1 MTNNYQYSIE
11 LLIGYYQDLITMNDR
26 FTAFNKHNTG
36 INTVNSEND
45 RYKNLVI
52 KIIAIRQLII
62 DKKAADINTLYK
74 PAPGLF
80 INKEH
85 FTTLEAAIQFY
96 KDNLGVDYDIAGA
109 EQYCNDYAATNNDSV
124 NNEIRFNEQTA
135 NNIIQALSIL
145 GDEIKT
151 QLSEIQEPIKRLVN
165 EDICS
170 QITKSSNDTLA
181 ALSTNHELMKS
192 DVRKYDTFLTEHI
205 SKSSVHVTEAIEKE
219 HARFVQRM
227 ASDSNAII
235 AGISETVTGEVA
247 IQTNLVKDS
256 MKGLDDKLF
265 KWAGVIFI
273 GAALLLFAC
282 SVLSSSWAA
291 NKSLNGIRAIA
302 ATVQHNNPA
311 PIPKKRHG

>member
-1 MTNNYQYSIE
+1 
-11 LLIGYYQDLITMNDR
+11 MNDR
-26 FTAFNKHNTG
+26 FSKLNELNTDTNVG
-36 INTVNSEND
+36 NGEND
-45 RYKNLVI
+45 KYKNLI
-52 KIIAIRQLII
+52 NKLIAIRQLII
-62 DKKAADINTLYK
+62 DKKAADISTLYK

-85 FTTLEAAIQFY
+85 FTILEAAIQFY
-96 KDNLGVDYDIAGA
+96 KDNPGVDYDIAGA

-145 GDEIKT
+145 GNEIKT
-151 QLSEIQEPIKRLVN
+151 QLSEIQEPIKRLAN
-165 EDICS
+165 DDICS

-205 SKSSVHVTEAIEKE
+205 SKSGIHVTEIIEKE
-219 HARFVQRM
+219 HARFVQRI

-235 AGISETVTGEVA
+235 AGISETVAGEVG

-256 MKGLDDKLF
+256 MKALDDKLF
-265 KWAGVIFI
+265 KWACLVFI
-273 GAALLLFAC
+273 VGICALFAC
-282 SVLSSSWAA
+282 SILSSSWAA